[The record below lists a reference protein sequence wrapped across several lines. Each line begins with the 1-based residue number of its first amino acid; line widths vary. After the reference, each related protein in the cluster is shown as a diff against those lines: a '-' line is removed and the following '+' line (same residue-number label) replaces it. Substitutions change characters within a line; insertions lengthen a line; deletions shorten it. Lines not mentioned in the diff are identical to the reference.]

1 MTRKAAPPQAEDNS
15 RRAEL
20 VRTAARLFR
29 DQGYE
34 RTTVRDLGN
43 AVGLQSGSLFYHF
56 RNKEEILVAVMALG
70 ITSTTEQLAAA
81 LEVAKTPYDK
91 VSALIHVHLNSLL
104 GENQAALE
112 VMLYEW
118 RSVSAEQKPGLIVL
132 RDRYE
137 ALWQSALDEA
147 AAAGVVGQDTRLL
160 RRMVL
165 GSLHWSVQWFRRDGG
180 DSVDALAERM
190 LKLVIGP
197 RPQAISHVPYNDIA
211 ALRAAVSARTC
222 AIVVEPVQG
231 EGGVLPASRE
241 YLQAA
246 RELADAH
253 GALLIFDEVQTG
265 VGRTGALYAY
275 QQYGV
280 TPDIL
285 TSAKGLG
292 GGFPIGAMLT
302 TTEIAK
308 HFSVGTHGTTYGGNP
323 LACAVAE
330 AVIDTVNT
338 AEVQANVT
346 ARAAQLRAG
355 LEALNAELGLFAE
368 VRGMGLLLGA
378 VLNDHYAGRAGEV
391 VAKAAEAGVIVL
403 QAGPNVVRFA
413 PSLVIGED
421 DVSEAL
427 GRLGSALQAFAG

>member
-1 MTRKAAPPQAEDNS
+1 MHPVTRADFDQYMVPNYAPAQWLPVRGQGSRLWDQHGRDYLDLAAGIAVTSLGHCHPAIVKA
-15 RRAEL
+15 L
-20 VRTAARLFR
+20 
-29 DQGYE
+29 
-34 RTTVRDLGN
+34 
-43 AVGLQSGSLFYHF
+43 
-56 RNKEEILVAVMALG
+56 
-70 ITSTTEQLAAA
+70 TEQAQQLWHVSNTLTNEPALRLARKLVDATFA
-81 LEVAKTPYDK
+81 ERVFFC
-91 VSALIHVHLNSLL
+91 NS
-104 GENQAALE
+104 G
-112 VMLYEW
+112 
-118 RSVSAEQKPGLIVL
+118 AE
-132 RDRYE
+132 
-137 ALWQSALDEA
+137 ANEA
-147 AAAGVVGQDTRLL
+147 AFKLARKVASDRDPARDEIIAASNSFHGRTLFTVSVGGQPKYSE
-160 RRMVL
+160 
-165 GSLHWSVQWFRRDGG
+165 GF
-180 DSVDALAERM
+180 
-190 LKLVIGP
+190 GP

-302 TTEIAK
+302 TSEIAK

-346 ARAAQLRAG
+346 ARAAQLRTG

-421 DVSEAL
+421 EVSEAL

>member
-1 MTRKAAPPQAEDNS
+1 MHPVTRADFDQYMVPNYAPAQWLPVRGQGSRLWDQHGRDYLDLAAGIAVTSLGHCHPAMVKA
-15 RRAEL
+15 L
-20 VRTAARLFR
+20 
-29 DQGYE
+29 
-34 RTTVRDLGN
+34 
-43 AVGLQSGSLFYHF
+43 
-56 RNKEEILVAVMALG
+56 
-70 ITSTTEQLAAA
+70 TEQAQQLWHVSNTLTNEPALRLARKLVDATFA
-81 LEVAKTPYDK
+81 ERVFFC
-91 VSALIHVHLNSLL
+91 NS
-104 GENQAALE
+104 G
-112 VMLYEW
+112 
-118 RSVSAEQKPGLIVL
+118 AE
-132 RDRYE
+132 
-137 ALWQSALDEA
+137 ANEA
-147 AAAGVVGQDTRLL
+147 AFKLARKVASDRDPARDEIIAASNSFHGRTLFTVSVGGQPKYSE
-160 RRMVL
+160 
-165 GSLHWSVQWFRRDGG
+165 GF
-180 DSVDALAERM
+180 
-190 LKLVIGP
+190 GP

-280 TPDIL
+280 VPDIL

-302 TTEIAK
+302 TTEIAQ
-308 HFSVGTHGTTYGGNP
+308 HFSVGTPGTTYGGNP

>member
-1 MTRKAAPPQAEDNS
+1 MHPVTRADFDQYMVPNYAPAQWLPVRGQGSRLWDQHGRDYLDLAAGIAVTSLGHCHPAMVKA
-15 RRAEL
+15 L
-20 VRTAARLFR
+20 
-29 DQGYE
+29 
-34 RTTVRDLGN
+34 
-43 AVGLQSGSLFYHF
+43 
-56 RNKEEILVAVMALG
+56 
-70 ITSTTEQLAAA
+70 TEQAQQLWHVSNTLTNEPALRLARKLVDATFA
-81 LEVAKTPYDK
+81 ERVFFC
-91 VSALIHVHLNSLL
+91 NS
-104 GENQAALE
+104 G
-112 VMLYEW
+112 
-118 RSVSAEQKPGLIVL
+118 AE
-132 RDRYE
+132 
-137 ALWQSALDEA
+137 ANEA
-147 AAAGVVGQDTRLL
+147 AFKLARKVASDRDPARDEIIAASNSFHGRTLFTVSVGGQPKYSE
-160 RRMVL
+160 
-165 GSLHWSVQWFRRDGG
+165 GF
-180 DSVDALAERM
+180 
-190 LKLVIGP
+190 GP

-346 ARAAQLRAG
+346 ARAAQLRTG

-421 DVSEAL
+421 EVSEAL

>member
-1 MTRKAAPPQAEDNS
+1 MHPVTRADFDQYMVPNYAPAQWLPVRGQGSRLWDQHGRDYLDLAAGIAVTSLGHCHPAMVKA
-15 RRAEL
+15 L
-20 VRTAARLFR
+20 
-29 DQGYE
+29 
-34 RTTVRDLGN
+34 
-43 AVGLQSGSLFYHF
+43 
-56 RNKEEILVAVMALG
+56 
-70 ITSTTEQLAAA
+70 TEQAQQLWHVSNTLTNEPALRLARKLVDATFA
-81 LEVAKTPYDK
+81 ERVFFC
-91 VSALIHVHLNSLL
+91 NS
-104 GENQAALE
+104 G
-112 VMLYEW
+112 
-118 RSVSAEQKPGLIVL
+118 AE
-132 RDRYE
+132 
-137 ALWQSALDEA
+137 ANEA
-147 AAAGVVGQDTRLL
+147 AFKLARKVASDRDPARDEIIAASNSFHGRTLFTVSVGGQPKYSE
-160 RRMVL
+160 
-165 GSLHWSVQWFRRDGG
+165 GF
-180 DSVDALAERM
+180 
-190 LKLVIGP
+190 GP

-378 VLNDHYAGRAGEV
+378 VLTDRYAGRAGEV

>member
-1 MTRKAAPPQAEDNS
+1 MHPVTRADFDQYMVPNYAPAQWLPVRGQGSRLWDQHGRDYLDLAAGIAVTSLGHCHPAMVKA
-15 RRAEL
+15 L
-20 VRTAARLFR
+20 
-29 DQGYE
+29 
-34 RTTVRDLGN
+34 
-43 AVGLQSGSLFYHF
+43 
-56 RNKEEILVAVMALG
+56 
-70 ITSTTEQLAAA
+70 TEQAQQLWHVSNTLTNEPALRLARKLVDATFA
-81 LEVAKTPYDK
+81 ERVFFC
-91 VSALIHVHLNSLL
+91 NS
-104 GENQAALE
+104 G
-112 VMLYEW
+112 
-118 RSVSAEQKPGLIVL
+118 AE
-132 RDRYE
+132 
-137 ALWQSALDEA
+137 ANEA
-147 AAAGVVGQDTRLL
+147 AFKLARKVASDRDPARDEIIAASNSFHGRTLFTVSVGGQPKYSE
-160 RRMVL
+160 
-165 GSLHWSVQWFRRDGG
+165 GF
-180 DSVDALAERM
+180 
-190 LKLVIGP
+190 GP

-413 PSLVIGED
+413 PSLVISED
-421 DVSEAL
+421 EVSEAL

>member
-1 MTRKAAPPQAEDNS
+1 MHPVTRADFDQYMVPNYAPAQWLPVRGQGSRLWDQHGRDYLDLAAGIAVTSLGHCHPAMVKA
-15 RRAEL
+15 L
-20 VRTAARLFR
+20 
-29 DQGYE
+29 
-34 RTTVRDLGN
+34 
-43 AVGLQSGSLFYHF
+43 
-56 RNKEEILVAVMALG
+56 
-70 ITSTTEQLAAA
+70 TEQAQQLWHVSNTLTNEPALRLARKLVDATFA
-81 LEVAKTPYDK
+81 ERVFFC
-91 VSALIHVHLNSLL
+91 NS
-104 GENQAALE
+104 G
-112 VMLYEW
+112 
-118 RSVSAEQKPGLIVL
+118 AE
-132 RDRYE
+132 
-137 ALWQSALDEA
+137 ANEA
-147 AAAGVVGQDTRLL
+147 AFKLARKVASDRDPARDEIIAASNSFHGRTLFTVSVGGQPKYSE
-160 RRMVL
+160 
-165 GSLHWSVQWFRRDGG
+165 GF
-180 DSVDALAERM
+180 
-190 LKLVIGP
+190 GP

-302 TTEIAK
+302 TTEIAQ

-346 ARAAQLRAG
+346 ARAAQLRTG

-378 VLNDHYAGRAGEV
+378 VLTDRYAGRAGEV

>member
-1 MTRKAAPPQAEDNS
+1 MLSVTRADFDQYMVPNYAPAQWVPVRGQGSRLWDQHGRDYLDLAAGIAVTSLGHCHPAMVKA
-15 RRAEL
+15 L
-20 VRTAARLFR
+20 
-29 DQGYE
+29 
-34 RTTVRDLGN
+34 
-43 AVGLQSGSLFYHF
+43 
-56 RNKEEILVAVMALG
+56 
-70 ITSTTEQLAAA
+70 TEQAQQLWH
-81 LEVAKTPYDK
+81 
-91 VSALIHVHLNSLL
+91 VSNTLTN
-104 GENQAALE
+104 E
-112 VMLYEW
+112 
-118 RSVSAEQKPGLIVL
+118 PVL
-132 RDRYE
+132 RLARKLVDATFAERVFFCNSGAE
-137 ALWQSALDEA
+137 ANEA
-147 AAAGVVGQDTRLL
+147 AFKLARKVASDRDPARDEIIAASNSFHGRTLFTVSVGGQPKYSE
-160 RRMVL
+160 
-165 GSLHWSVQWFRRDGG
+165 GF
-180 DSVDALAERM
+180 
-190 LKLVIGP
+190 GP
-197 RPQAISHVPYNDIA
+197 RPQAISHVPYNDID

-265 VGRTGALYAY
+265 VGRTGTLYAY

-302 TTEIAK
+302 TTEIAQ

-338 AEVQANVT
+338 PEVQANVQV
-346 ARAAQLRAG
+346 RATQLRAG
-355 LEALNAELGLFAE
+355 LEAMNAELGLFAE
-368 VRGMGLLLGA
+368 VRGLGLLLGA
-378 VLNDHYAGRAGEV
+378 VLNDNYTGRAGEV

-403 QAGPNVVRFA
+403 QAGPNVVRLA

-421 DVSEAL
+421 EVSEAL
-427 GRLGSALQAFAG
+427 GRLGSALQAFVG

>member
-1 MTRKAAPPQAEDNS
+1 MHPVTRADFDQYMVPNYAPAQWLPVRGQGSRLWDQHGRDYLDLAAGIAVTSLGHCHPAIVKA
-15 RRAEL
+15 L
-20 VRTAARLFR
+20 
-29 DQGYE
+29 
-34 RTTVRDLGN
+34 
-43 AVGLQSGSLFYHF
+43 
-56 RNKEEILVAVMALG
+56 
-70 ITSTTEQLAAA
+70 TEQAQQLWHVSNTLTNEPALRLARKLVDATFA
-81 LEVAKTPYDK
+81 ERVFFC
-91 VSALIHVHLNSLL
+91 NS
-104 GENQAALE
+104 G
-112 VMLYEW
+112 
-118 RSVSAEQKPGLIVL
+118 AE
-132 RDRYE
+132 
-137 ALWQSALDEA
+137 ANEA
-147 AAAGVVGQDTRLL
+147 AFKLARKVASDRDPARDEIIAASNSFHGRTLFTVSVGGQPKYSE
-160 RRMVL
+160 
-165 GSLHWSVQWFRRDGG
+165 GF
-180 DSVDALAERM
+180 
-190 LKLVIGP
+190 GP

-421 DVSEAL
+421 EVSEAL

>member
-1 MTRKAAPPQAEDNS
+1 MHPVTRADFDQYMVPNYAPAQWLPVRGQGSRLWDQHGRDYLDLAAGIAVTSLGHCHPAMVKA
-15 RRAEL
+15 L
-20 VRTAARLFR
+20 
-29 DQGYE
+29 
-34 RTTVRDLGN
+34 
-43 AVGLQSGSLFYHF
+43 
-56 RNKEEILVAVMALG
+56 
-70 ITSTTEQLAAA
+70 TEQAQQLWHVSNTLTNEPALRLARKLVDATFA
-81 LEVAKTPYDK
+81 ERVFFC
-91 VSALIHVHLNSLL
+91 NS
-104 GENQAALE
+104 G
-112 VMLYEW
+112 
-118 RSVSAEQKPGLIVL
+118 AE
-132 RDRYE
+132 
-137 ALWQSALDEA
+137 ANEA
-147 AAAGVVGQDTRLL
+147 AFKLARKVASDRDPARDEIIAASNSFHGRTLFTVSVGGQPKYSE
-160 RRMVL
+160 
-165 GSLHWSVQWFRRDGG
+165 GF
-180 DSVDALAERM
+180 
-190 LKLVIGP
+190 GP

-378 VLNDHYAGRAGEV
+378 VLQPAYAGRAGEV

>member
-1 MTRKAAPPQAEDNS
+1 MHPVTRADFDQYMVPNYAPAQWLPVRGQGSRLWDQHGRDYLDLAAGIAVTSLGHCHPAMVKA
-15 RRAEL
+15 L
-20 VRTAARLFR
+20 
-29 DQGYE
+29 
-34 RTTVRDLGN
+34 
-43 AVGLQSGSLFYHF
+43 
-56 RNKEEILVAVMALG
+56 
-70 ITSTTEQLAAA
+70 TEQAQQLWHVSNTLTNEPALRLARKLVDATFA
-81 LEVAKTPYDK
+81 ERVFFC
-91 VSALIHVHLNSLL
+91 NS
-104 GENQAALE
+104 G
-112 VMLYEW
+112 
-118 RSVSAEQKPGLIVL
+118 AE
-132 RDRYE
+132 
-137 ALWQSALDEA
+137 ANEA
-147 AAAGVVGQDTRLL
+147 AFKLARKVASDRDPARDEIIAASNSFHGRTLFTVSVGGQPKYSE
-160 RRMVL
+160 
-165 GSLHWSVQWFRRDGG
+165 GF
-180 DSVDALAERM
+180 
-190 LKLVIGP
+190 GP

-302 TTEIAK
+302 TTEIAQ

-378 VLNDHYAGRAGEV
+378 VLQPAYAGQARELLLAAAQHGV
-391 VAKAAEAGVIVL
+391 VVL
-403 QAGPNVVRFA
+403 QAGADVVRFA
-413 PSLVIGED
+413 PSLVISEAD
-421 DVSEAL
+421 IAEAL
-427 GRLGSALQAFAG
+427 GRLGTAWRQPAR

>member
-1 MTRKAAPPQAEDNS
+1 MHPVTRADFDQYMVPNYAPAQWLPVRGQGSRLWDQHGRDYLDLAAGIAVTSLGHCHPAMVKA
-15 RRAEL
+15 L
-20 VRTAARLFR
+20 
-29 DQGYE
+29 
-34 RTTVRDLGN
+34 
-43 AVGLQSGSLFYHF
+43 
-56 RNKEEILVAVMALG
+56 
-70 ITSTTEQLAAA
+70 TEQAQQLWHVSNTLTNEPALRLARKLVDATFA
-81 LEVAKTPYDK
+81 ERVFFC
-91 VSALIHVHLNSLL
+91 NS
-104 GENQAALE
+104 G
-112 VMLYEW
+112 
-118 RSVSAEQKPGLIVL
+118 AE
-132 RDRYE
+132 
-137 ALWQSALDEA
+137 ANEA
-147 AAAGVVGQDTRLL
+147 AFKLARKVASDRDPARDEIIAASNSFHGRTLFTVSVGGQPKYSE
-160 RRMVL
+160 
-165 GSLHWSVQWFRRDGG
+165 GF
-180 DSVDALAERM
+180 
-190 LKLVIGP
+190 GP

-378 VLNDHYAGRAGEV
+378 VLNDHYTGRAGEV

-421 DVSEAL
+421 EVSEAL

>member
-1 MTRKAAPPQAEDNS
+1 MHPVTRADFDQYMVPNYAPAQWLPVRGQGSRLWDQHGRDYLDLAAGIAVTSLGHCHPAMVKA
-15 RRAEL
+15 L
-20 VRTAARLFR
+20 
-29 DQGYE
+29 
-34 RTTVRDLGN
+34 
-43 AVGLQSGSLFYHF
+43 
-56 RNKEEILVAVMALG
+56 
-70 ITSTTEQLAAA
+70 TEQAQQLWHVSNTLTNEPALRLARKLVDATFA
-81 LEVAKTPYDK
+81 ERVFFC
-91 VSALIHVHLNSLL
+91 NS
-104 GENQAALE
+104 G
-112 VMLYEW
+112 
-118 RSVSAEQKPGLIVL
+118 AE
-132 RDRYE
+132 
-137 ALWQSALDEA
+137 ANEA
-147 AAAGVVGQDTRLL
+147 AFKLARKVASDRDPARDEIIAASNSFHGRTLFTVSVGGQPKYSE
-160 RRMVL
+160 
-165 GSLHWSVQWFRRDGG
+165 GF
-180 DSVDALAERM
+180 
-190 LKLVIGP
+190 GP

-302 TTEIAK
+302 TSEIAQ

-378 VLNDHYAGRAGEV
+378 VLTDRYAGRAGEV

>member
-1 MTRKAAPPQAEDNS
+1 MHPVTRADFDQYMVPNYAPAQWLPVRGQGSRLWDQHGRDYLDLAAGIAVTSLGHCHPAMVKA
-15 RRAEL
+15 L
-20 VRTAARLFR
+20 
-29 DQGYE
+29 
-34 RTTVRDLGN
+34 
-43 AVGLQSGSLFYHF
+43 
-56 RNKEEILVAVMALG
+56 
-70 ITSTTEQLAAA
+70 TEQAQQLWHVSNTLTNEPALRLARKLVDATFA
-81 LEVAKTPYDK
+81 ERVFFC
-91 VSALIHVHLNSLL
+91 NS
-104 GENQAALE
+104 G
-112 VMLYEW
+112 
-118 RSVSAEQKPGLIVL
+118 AE
-132 RDRYE
+132 
-137 ALWQSALDEA
+137 ANEA
-147 AAAGVVGQDTRLL
+147 AFKLARKVASDRDPARDEIIAASNSFHGRTLFTVSVGGQPKYSE
-160 RRMVL
+160 
-165 GSLHWSVQWFRRDGG
+165 GF
-180 DSVDALAERM
+180 
-190 LKLVIGP
+190 GP

-302 TTEIAK
+302 TSEIAQ

-421 DVSEAL
+421 EISEAL

>member
-1 MTRKAAPPQAEDNS
+1 MHPVTRADFDQYMVPNYAPAQWLPVRGQGSRLWDQHGRDYLDLAAGIAVTSLGHCHPAMVKA
-15 RRAEL
+15 L
-20 VRTAARLFR
+20 
-29 DQGYE
+29 
-34 RTTVRDLGN
+34 
-43 AVGLQSGSLFYHF
+43 
-56 RNKEEILVAVMALG
+56 
-70 ITSTTEQLAAA
+70 TEQAQQLWHVSNTLTNEPALRLARKLVDATFA
-81 LEVAKTPYDK
+81 ERVFFC
-91 VSALIHVHLNSLL
+91 NS
-104 GENQAALE
+104 G
-112 VMLYEW
+112 
-118 RSVSAEQKPGLIVL
+118 AE
-132 RDRYE
+132 
-137 ALWQSALDEA
+137 ANEA
-147 AAAGVVGQDTRLL
+147 AFKLARKVASDRDPARDEIIAASNSFHGRTLFTVSVGGQPKYSE
-160 RRMVL
+160 
-165 GSLHWSVQWFRRDGG
+165 GF
-180 DSVDALAERM
+180 
-190 LKLVIGP
+190 GP

-280 TPDIL
+280 VPDIL

-378 VLNDHYAGRAGEV
+378 VLTDRYAGRAGEV

>member
-1 MTRKAAPPQAEDNS
+1 MHPVTRADFDQYMVPNYAPAQWLPVRGQGSRLWDQHGRDYLDLAAGIAVTSLGHCHPAMVKA
-15 RRAEL
+15 L
-20 VRTAARLFR
+20 
-29 DQGYE
+29 
-34 RTTVRDLGN
+34 
-43 AVGLQSGSLFYHF
+43 
-56 RNKEEILVAVMALG
+56 
-70 ITSTTEQLAAA
+70 TEQAQQLWHVSNTLTNEPALRLARKLVDATFA
-81 LEVAKTPYDK
+81 ERVFFC
-91 VSALIHVHLNSLL
+91 NS
-104 GENQAALE
+104 G
-112 VMLYEW
+112 
-118 RSVSAEQKPGLIVL
+118 AE
-132 RDRYE
+132 
-137 ALWQSALDEA
+137 ANEA
-147 AAAGVVGQDTRLL
+147 AFKLARKVASDRDPARDEIIAASNSFHGRTLFTVSVGGQPKYSE
-160 RRMVL
+160 
-165 GSLHWSVQWFRRDGG
+165 GF
-180 DSVDALAERM
+180 
-190 LKLVIGP
+190 GP

-346 ARAAQLRAG
+346 ARAAQLRTG

-378 VLNDHYAGRAGEV
+378 VLNDHYTGRAGEV

-421 DVSEAL
+421 EVSEAL

>member
-1 MTRKAAPPQAEDNS
+1 MHPVTRADFDQYMVPNYAPAQWLPVRGQGSRLWDQHGRDYLDLAAGIAVTSLGHCHPAMVKA
-15 RRAEL
+15 L
-20 VRTAARLFR
+20 
-29 DQGYE
+29 
-34 RTTVRDLGN
+34 
-43 AVGLQSGSLFYHF
+43 
-56 RNKEEILVAVMALG
+56 
-70 ITSTTEQLAAA
+70 TEQAQQLWHVSNTLTNEPALRLARKLVDATFA
-81 LEVAKTPYDK
+81 ERVFFC
-91 VSALIHVHLNSLL
+91 NS
-104 GENQAALE
+104 G
-112 VMLYEW
+112 
-118 RSVSAEQKPGLIVL
+118 AE
-132 RDRYE
+132 
-137 ALWQSALDEA
+137 ANEA
-147 AAAGVVGQDTRLL
+147 AFKLARKVASDRDPARDEIIAASNSFHGRTLFTVSVGGQPKYSE
-160 RRMVL
+160 
-165 GSLHWSVQWFRRDGG
+165 GF
-180 DSVDALAERM
+180 
-190 LKLVIGP
+190 GP

-302 TTEIAK
+302 TSEIAQ

-346 ARAAQLRAG
+346 ARAAQLRTG

-378 VLNDHYAGRAGEV
+378 VLQPAYAGQARELLLAAAQHGV
-391 VAKAAEAGVIVL
+391 VVL
-403 QAGPNVVRFA
+403 QAGADVVRFA
-413 PSLVIGED
+413 PSLVI
-421 DVSEAL
+421 SEADIAEAL
-427 GRLGSALQAFAG
+427 DRLATAWRGWRQQAS

>member
-1 MTRKAAPPQAEDNS
+1 MHPVTRADFDQYMVPNYAPAQWLPVRGQGSRLWDQHGRDYLDLAAGIAVTSLGHCHPAMVKA
-15 RRAEL
+15 L
-20 VRTAARLFR
+20 
-29 DQGYE
+29 
-34 RTTVRDLGN
+34 
-43 AVGLQSGSLFYHF
+43 
-56 RNKEEILVAVMALG
+56 
-70 ITSTTEQLAAA
+70 TEQAQQLWHVSNTLTNEPALRLARKLVDATFA
-81 LEVAKTPYDK
+81 ERVFFC
-91 VSALIHVHLNSLL
+91 NS
-104 GENQAALE
+104 G
-112 VMLYEW
+112 
-118 RSVSAEQKPGLIVL
+118 AE
-132 RDRYE
+132 
-137 ALWQSALDEA
+137 ANEA
-147 AAAGVVGQDTRLL
+147 AFKLARKVASDRDPARDEIIAASNSFHGRTLFTVSVGGQPKYSE
-160 RRMVL
+160 
-165 GSLHWSVQWFRRDGG
+165 GF
-180 DSVDALAERM
+180 
-190 LKLVIGP
+190 GP

-302 TTEIAK
+302 TTEIAQ

-346 ARAAQLRAG
+346 ARAAQLRTG

-421 DVSEAL
+421 EVSEAL

>member
-1 MTRKAAPPQAEDNS
+1 MHPVTRADFDQYMVPNYAPAQWLPVRGQGSRLWDQHGRDYLDLAAGIAVTSLGHCHPAIVKA
-15 RRAEL
+15 L
-20 VRTAARLFR
+20 
-29 DQGYE
+29 
-34 RTTVRDLGN
+34 
-43 AVGLQSGSLFYHF
+43 
-56 RNKEEILVAVMALG
+56 
-70 ITSTTEQLAAA
+70 TEQAQQLWHVSNTLTNEPALRLARKLVDATFA
-81 LEVAKTPYDK
+81 ERVFFC
-91 VSALIHVHLNSLL
+91 NS
-104 GENQAALE
+104 G
-112 VMLYEW
+112 
-118 RSVSAEQKPGLIVL
+118 AE
-132 RDRYE
+132 
-137 ALWQSALDEA
+137 ANEA
-147 AAAGVVGQDTRLL
+147 AFKLARKVASDRDPARDEIIAASNSFHGRTLFTVSVGGQPKYSE
-160 RRMVL
+160 
-165 GSLHWSVQWFRRDGG
+165 GF
-180 DSVDALAERM
+180 
-190 LKLVIGP
+190 GP

-302 TTEIAK
+302 TSEIAQ

-378 VLNDHYAGRAGEV
+378 VLTDRYAGRAGEV

>member
-1 MTRKAAPPQAEDNS
+1 MHPVTRADFDQYMVPNYAPAQWLPVRGQGSRLWDQHGRDYLDLAAGIAVTSLGHCHPAMVKA
-15 RRAEL
+15 L
-20 VRTAARLFR
+20 
-29 DQGYE
+29 
-34 RTTVRDLGN
+34 
-43 AVGLQSGSLFYHF
+43 
-56 RNKEEILVAVMALG
+56 
-70 ITSTTEQLAAA
+70 TEQAQQLWHVSNTLTNEPALRLARKLVDATFA
-81 LEVAKTPYDK
+81 ERVFFC
-91 VSALIHVHLNSLL
+91 NS
-104 GENQAALE
+104 G
-112 VMLYEW
+112 
-118 RSVSAEQKPGLIVL
+118 AE
-132 RDRYE
+132 
-137 ALWQSALDEA
+137 ANEA
-147 AAAGVVGQDTRLL
+147 AFKLARKVASDRDPARDEIIAASNSFHGRTLFTVSVGGQPKYSE
-160 RRMVL
+160 
-165 GSLHWSVQWFRRDGG
+165 GF
-180 DSVDALAERM
+180 
-190 LKLVIGP
+190 GP

-421 DVSEAL
+421 EVSEAL

>member
-1 MTRKAAPPQAEDNS
+1 MHPVTRADFDQYMVPNYAPAQWLPVRGQGSRLWDQHGRDYLDLAAGIAVTSLGHCHPAIVKA
-15 RRAEL
+15 L
-20 VRTAARLFR
+20 
-29 DQGYE
+29 
-34 RTTVRDLGN
+34 
-43 AVGLQSGSLFYHF
+43 
-56 RNKEEILVAVMALG
+56 
-70 ITSTTEQLAAA
+70 TEQAQQLWHVSNTLTNEPALRLARKLVDATFA
-81 LEVAKTPYDK
+81 ERVFFC
-91 VSALIHVHLNSLL
+91 NS
-104 GENQAALE
+104 G
-112 VMLYEW
+112 
-118 RSVSAEQKPGLIVL
+118 AE
-132 RDRYE
+132 
-137 ALWQSALDEA
+137 ANEA
-147 AAAGVVGQDTRLL
+147 AFKLARKVASDRDPARDEIIAASNSFHGRTLFTVSVGGQPKYSE
-160 RRMVL
+160 
-165 GSLHWSVQWFRRDGG
+165 GF
-180 DSVDALAERM
+180 
-190 LKLVIGP
+190 GP

-378 VLNDHYAGRAGEV
+378 VLTDSYAGRAGEV

>member
-1 MTRKAAPPQAEDNS
+1 MHAVTRADFDQYMVPNYAPAQWLPVRGQGSRLWDQHGRDYLDLAAGIAVTSLGHCHPAMVKA
-15 RRAEL
+15 L
-20 VRTAARLFR
+20 
-29 DQGYE
+29 
-34 RTTVRDLGN
+34 
-43 AVGLQSGSLFYHF
+43 
-56 RNKEEILVAVMALG
+56 
-70 ITSTTEQLAAA
+70 TEQAQQLWHVSNTLTNEPALRLARKLVDATFA
-81 LEVAKTPYDK
+81 ERVFFC
-91 VSALIHVHLNSLL
+91 NS
-104 GENQAALE
+104 G
-112 VMLYEW
+112 
-118 RSVSAEQKPGLIVL
+118 AE
-132 RDRYE
+132 
-137 ALWQSALDEA
+137 ANEA
-147 AAAGVVGQDTRLL
+147 AFKLARKVASDRDPARDEIIAASNSFHGRTLFTVSVGGQPKYSE
-160 RRMVL
+160 
-165 GSLHWSVQWFRRDGG
+165 GF
-180 DSVDALAERM
+180 
-190 LKLVIGP
+190 GP

-346 ARAAQLRAG
+346 ARAAQLRTG

-421 DVSEAL
+421 EVSEAL

>member
-1 MTRKAAPPQAEDNS
+1 MISS
-15 RRAEL
+15 RA
-20 VRTAARLFR
+20 
-29 DQGYE
+29 
-34 RTTVRDLGN
+34 
-43 AVGLQSGSLFYHF
+43 GS
-56 RNKEEILVAVMALG
+56 R
-70 ITSTTEQLAAA
+70 SLA
-81 LEVAKTPYDK
+81 T
-91 VSALIHVHLNSLL
+91 
-104 GENQAALE
+104 
-112 VMLYEW
+112 
-118 RSVSAEQKPGLIVL
+118 
-132 RDRYE
+132 
-137 ALWQSALDEA
+137 
-147 AAAGVVGQDTRLL
+147 
-160 RRMVL
+160 
-165 GSLHWSVQWFRRDGG
+165 
-180 DSVDALAERM
+180 
-190 LKLVIGP
+190 
-197 RPQAISHVPYNDIA
+197 
-211 ALRAAVSARTC
+211 LRAAVSARTC

-302 TTEIAK
+302 TSEIAQ

-346 ARAAQLRAG
+346 ARAAQLRTG

-421 DVSEAL
+421 EVSEAL

>member
-1 MTRKAAPPQAEDNS
+1 MHPVTRADFDQYMVPNYAPAQWLPVRGQGSRLWDQHGRDYLDLAAGIAVTSLGHCHPAMVKA
-15 RRAEL
+15 L
-20 VRTAARLFR
+20 
-29 DQGYE
+29 
-34 RTTVRDLGN
+34 
-43 AVGLQSGSLFYHF
+43 
-56 RNKEEILVAVMALG
+56 
-70 ITSTTEQLAAA
+70 TEQAQQLWHVSNTLTNEPALRLARKLVDATFA
-81 LEVAKTPYDK
+81 ERVFFC
-91 VSALIHVHLNSLL
+91 NS
-104 GENQAALE
+104 G
-112 VMLYEW
+112 
-118 RSVSAEQKPGLIVL
+118 AE
-132 RDRYE
+132 
-137 ALWQSALDEA
+137 ANEA
-147 AAAGVVGQDTRLL
+147 AFKLARKVASDRDPARDEIIAASNSFHGRTLFTVSVGGQPKYSE
-160 RRMVL
+160 
-165 GSLHWSVQWFRRDGG
+165 GF
-180 DSVDALAERM
+180 
-190 LKLVIGP
+190 GP

-346 ARAAQLRAG
+346 ARAAQLRTG

-378 VLNDHYAGRAGEV
+378 VLNDHYTGRAGEV

-421 DVSEAL
+421 EISEAL

>member
-1 MTRKAAPPQAEDNS
+1 MHPVTRADFDQYMVPNYAPAQWLPVRGQGS
-15 RRAEL
+15 RL
-20 VRTAARLFR
+20 WDQHGR
-29 DQGYE
+29 DYL
-34 RTTVRDLGN
+34 D
-43 AVGLQSGSLFYHF
+43 
-56 RNKEEILVAVMALG
+56 
-70 ITSTTEQLAAA
+70 LAAGIAVTSLGHCHPAMVKA
-81 LEVAKTPYDK
+81 LTVQAQQLWH
-91 VSALIHVHLNSLL
+91 VSNTLTNEPALRLARKLVDATFAERVFFCNS
-104 GENQAALE
+104 G
-112 VMLYEW
+112 
-118 RSVSAEQKPGLIVL
+118 AE
-132 RDRYE
+132 
-137 ALWQSALDEA
+137 ANEA
-147 AAAGVVGQDTRLL
+147 AFKLARKVASDRDPARDEIIAASNSFHGRTLFTVSVGGQPKYSE
-160 RRMVL
+160 
-165 GSLHWSVQWFRRDGG
+165 GF
-180 DSVDALAERM
+180 
-190 LKLVIGP
+190 GP

-378 VLNDHYAGRAGEV
+378 VLTDRYAGRAGEV

-421 DVSEAL
+421 EISEAL

>member
-1 MTRKAAPPQAEDNS
+1 MHPVTRADFDQYMVPNYAPAQWLPVRGQGSRLWDQHGRDYLDLAAGIAVTSLGHCHPAMVKA
-15 RRAEL
+15 L
-20 VRTAARLFR
+20 
-29 DQGYE
+29 
-34 RTTVRDLGN
+34 
-43 AVGLQSGSLFYHF
+43 
-56 RNKEEILVAVMALG
+56 
-70 ITSTTEQLAAA
+70 TEQAQQLWHVSNTLTNEPALRLARKLVDATFA
-81 LEVAKTPYDK
+81 ERVFFC
-91 VSALIHVHLNSLL
+91 NS
-104 GENQAALE
+104 G
-112 VMLYEW
+112 
-118 RSVSAEQKPGLIVL
+118 AE
-132 RDRYE
+132 
-137 ALWQSALDEA
+137 ANEA
-147 AAAGVVGQDTRLL
+147 AFKLARKVASDRDPARDEIIAASNSFHGRTLFTVSVGGQPKYSE
-160 RRMVL
+160 
-165 GSLHWSVQWFRRDGG
+165 GF
-180 DSVDALAERM
+180 
-190 LKLVIGP
+190 GP

-346 ARAAQLRAG
+346 ARAAQLRTG

-378 VLNDHYAGRAGEV
+378 VLTDRYAGRAGEV

>member
-1 MTRKAAPPQAEDNS
+1 MHPVTRADFDQYMVPNYAPAQWLPVRGQGSRLWDQHGRDYLDLAAGIAVTSLGHCHPAMVKA
-15 RRAEL
+15 L
-20 VRTAARLFR
+20 
-29 DQGYE
+29 
-34 RTTVRDLGN
+34 
-43 AVGLQSGSLFYHF
+43 
-56 RNKEEILVAVMALG
+56 
-70 ITSTTEQLAAA
+70 TEQAQQLWHVSNTLTNEPALRLARKLVDATFA
-81 LEVAKTPYDK
+81 ERVFFC
-91 VSALIHVHLNSLL
+91 NS
-104 GENQAALE
+104 G
-112 VMLYEW
+112 
-118 RSVSAEQKPGLIVL
+118 AE
-132 RDRYE
+132 
-137 ALWQSALDEA
+137 ANEA
-147 AAAGVVGQDTRLL
+147 AFKLARKVASDRDPARDEIIAASNSFHGRTLFTVSVGGQPKYSE
-160 RRMVL
+160 
-165 GSLHWSVQWFRRDGG
+165 GF
-180 DSVDALAERM
+180 
-190 LKLVIGP
+190 GP

-280 TPDIL
+280 VPDIL

-346 ARAAQLRAG
+346 ARAAQLRTG

>member
-1 MTRKAAPPQAEDNS
+1 MHPVTRADFDQYMVPNYAPAQWLPVRGQGSRLWDQHGRDYLDLAAGIAVTSLGHCHPAMVKA
-15 RRAEL
+15 L
-20 VRTAARLFR
+20 
-29 DQGYE
+29 
-34 RTTVRDLGN
+34 
-43 AVGLQSGSLFYHF
+43 
-56 RNKEEILVAVMALG
+56 
-70 ITSTTEQLAAA
+70 TEQAQQLWHVSNTLTNEPALRLARKLVDATFA
-81 LEVAKTPYDK
+81 ERVFFC
-91 VSALIHVHLNSLL
+91 NS
-104 GENQAALE
+104 G
-112 VMLYEW
+112 
-118 RSVSAEQKPGLIVL
+118 AE
-132 RDRYE
+132 
-137 ALWQSALDEA
+137 ANEA
-147 AAAGVVGQDTRLL
+147 AFKLARKVASDRDPARDEIIAASNSFHGRTLFTVSVGGQPKYSE
-160 RRMVL
+160 
-165 GSLHWSVQWFRRDGG
+165 GF
-180 DSVDALAERM
+180 
-190 LKLVIGP
+190 GP

-302 TTEIAK
+302 TSEIAQ

-378 VLNDHYAGRAGEV
+378 VLADRYTGRAGEV

-421 DVSEAL
+421 EVSEAL